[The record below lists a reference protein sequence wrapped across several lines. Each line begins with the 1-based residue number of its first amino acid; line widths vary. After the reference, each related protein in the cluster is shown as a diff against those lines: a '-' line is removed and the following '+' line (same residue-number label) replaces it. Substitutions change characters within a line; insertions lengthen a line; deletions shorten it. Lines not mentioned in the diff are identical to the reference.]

1 MRKKVAF
8 IGIGNRGYIYAGLVK
23 KREDAEVAAICDAD
37 ENSLRI
43 AGEMLGVPRE
53 KCFLSSEEFF
63 AQGKLAD
70 AAVISTPDKFHF
82 EHCMKALAAGY
93 DVLLEKPIAATEEE
107 CLKIGE
113 KAAAC
118 GRKVVICHVL
128 RYTPF
133 YRTIKRIIDS
143 GSIGRVIHISQ
154 SENVG
159 FWHYTQSFV
168 RGKWKNSEES
178 NPMILAKCCHDLD
191 IINWLIGDTC
201 VSVSSYGSLSYFT
214 EENAPPQSAECCC
227 DCKLQNCL
235 YNAVKRSKEMKGTMN
250 VPYGFD
256 YSDVSIENYLRDKSN
271 DYGRCVF
278 RSGNNVVDHQ
288 SVAMNFRNGATATL
302 NMHTFAEETY
312 RSTKVIGTRGE
323 IIGRF
328 GERNDDSIT
337 VNVIAPLDEF
347 KPEIIEVGT
356 GETGHGGG
364 DGGLIDSFFDYV
376 FYGKKSADITD
387 LDVSIASHLMGYA
400 AEYSRL
406 HDGASVRIK

>member
-1 MRKKVAF
+1 MKL
-8 IGIGNRGYIYAGLVK
+8 NIYKECLHYQYKIK
-23 KREDAEVAAICDAD
+23 KRTGFFQNLPIIIRQKLLGKFEIPYIEFFITTKCNLRCGHCSNLIPYIEKKEQIDFSEFKYNLNLLLSKVDCLYRLKIHGGEVFLHPELCEMVQYAD
-37 ENSLRI
+37 SLKKIRSIRI
-43 AGEMLGVPRE
+43 ATNGTVLPPE
-53 KCFLSSEEFF
+53 
-63 AQGKLAD
+63 
-70 AAVISTPDKFHF
+70 
-82 EHCMKALAAGY
+82 KALKVLAASKAIVQISDY
-93 DVLLEKPIAATEEE
+93 PSFSDRAEKIVEIFKSYGVKYIR
-107 CLKIGE
+107 LKG
-113 KAAAC
+113 
-118 GRKVVICHVL
+118 
-128 RYTPF
+128 
-133 YRTIKRIIDS
+133 
-143 GSIGRVIHISQ
+143 Q
-154 SENVG
+154 
-159 FWHYTQSFV
+159 
-168 RGKWKNSEES
+168 KWRDMGNSEET

-214 EENAPPQSAECCC
+214 EENAPPQSAEYCC

-235 YNAVKRSKEMKGTMN
+235 YNAIKRSKEMKGTMN

-328 GERNDDSIT
+328 GERSDDSIT

-364 DGGLIDSFFDYV
+364 DGGLIDSFF
-376 FYGKKSADITD
+376 
-387 LDVSIASHLMGYA
+387 
-400 AEYSRL
+400 
-406 HDGASVRIK
+406 